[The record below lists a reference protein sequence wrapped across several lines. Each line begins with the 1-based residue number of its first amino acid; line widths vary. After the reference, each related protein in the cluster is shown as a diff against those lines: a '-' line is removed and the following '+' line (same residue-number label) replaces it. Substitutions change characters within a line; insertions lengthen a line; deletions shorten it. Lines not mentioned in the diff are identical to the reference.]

1 MTCYKKRFFLL
12 HPFSPLFVSRF
23 FPLLGFISSPS
34 PIVITTGIKP
44 GIKSGLPYPHLSAA
58 MYVSLSL
65 FVLFSSLFFLFHISS
80 PTYPQ
85 PCMYASL
92 AITLISV
99 DIVYLDIDGYWSILV
114 DTGGCFSSPT
124 YPQPCRPLWRRR
136 SCCKPDIEGRRG
148 ERSNPS
154 WEFWKKCF
162 DYTSWSYCFYSAFI
176 SELMLY
182 FILRPLSI
190 HSDPYQGLITCLSFQ
205 KINAFDT
212 QRKIWR
218 WMYLRVMRL
227 VRYSVSDWCSSWR
240 VSAGM
245 NECRLLRHLNSFKCC
260 WFNIFYQTHTSVRWL
275 KGTKNY
281 QQVSLN
287 SFIQFLFTGWWKGE
301 HYHEINRT
309 MVSLPSCLNLECY
322 ILWGTALAAIN
333 SARNSFG
340 ALCNT
345 SMHWSKNT
353 LKCRGLLMLHRWC
366 NIEMSQFETAKELRG
381 QWSYLIFVTNPTNIF
396 V

>member
-1 MTCYKKRFFLL
+1 MILL
-12 HPFSPLFVSRF
+12 F
-23 FPLLGFISSPS
+23 
-34 PIVITTGIKP
+34 
-44 GIKSGLPYPHLSAA
+44 
-58 MYVSLSL
+58 
-65 FVLFSSLFFLFHISS
+65 LFSLYLWTNALFHITTTFD
-80 PTYPQ
+80 PFG
-85 PCMYASL
+85 SL
-92 AITLISV
+92 PRTDYMFVFSKDQRLRYTKENMAMNVLE
-99 DIVYLDIDGYWSILV
+99 GYETSEIF
-114 DTGGCFSSPT
+114 CF
-124 YPQPCRPLWRRR
+124 W
-136 SCCKPDIEGRRG
+136 
-148 ERSNPS
+148 
-154 WEFWKKCF
+154 CF
-162 DYTSWSYCFYSAFI
+162 
-176 SELMLY
+176 
-182 FILRPLSI
+182 
-190 HSDPYQGLITCLSFQ
+190 
-205 KINAFDT
+205 
-212 QRKIWR
+212 
-218 WMYLRVMRL
+218 
-227 VRYSVSDWCSSWR
+227 SWR

-281 QQVSLN
+281 QQASLN